1 MTHLDLFDLLRD
13 VERPAQ
19 YLGNEVNVTR
29 KAFDAQK
36 LRVCLVFPDKYEI
49 GMSYMGQKILH
60 EILNSIDGVVAERCF
75 APGLDLEKKLREK
88 NVPLFSL
95 ESKTPL
101 SEFDVIGISVPY
113 ELTYTNMLNIIDLG
127 GIPLWQKDRAE
138 NHPLIITGGTGS
150 FNPEPYADFVDAVGV
165 GDGEEM
171 IVDIALKML
180 AWKARHRIDR
190 ISQNH
195 VSGSRAEI
203 LNELSTIE
211 GLYVPS
217 FFVPSCNDDGTLR
230 EVKALKKGYVG
241 IKKRIV
247 ANLNDQPYPTK
258 LLIPNIGLVHDRIG
272 IEIQRGCTRMC
283 RFCQAGYVER
293 PHRERSPEKVLEIA
307 DKSYNQTGIDEISLL
322 SLSAGDYKTIVPTL
336 KELNRRYADKKVS
349 ISVPATRTET
359 LTPELIE
366 QVKKVRRTGF
376 TIAPEAG
383 SERMRRV
390 INKGNKVEDLLQ
402 ACRNAFSAGYELIKF
417 YYLCGLPFERDEDL
431 IGMAKEARQAL
442 DIGLHHTRRAHINV
456 SVSSLVPKPF
466 TPFQWVQQATRE
478 ENRHKLELVKY
489 NLGDKRLKFKC
500 HDENMNRIEGLFS
513 RGDRRLSRVLYQ
525 AFANGCRFDEWREHL
540 RHDLWEK
547 TFAET
552 GVDLDFYL
560 HRERGKDEVLPWDHL
575 FIQMR
580 KEWLWQE
587 FEAARNAAF
596 VADCSVDKCAQFC
609 GVCDFKAIKNK
620 SYVVS
625 DQEMAARK
633 GHREWYGRF
642 GKITPPEPA
651 LTPSLSLEG
660 EGDVKGKRVGADILQ
675 KLRAKFLKQREAA
688 LFGHL
693 ELMSALKRAILR
705 AGVDVAYSEGFHP
718 QMRLSMG
725 FALPLG
731 MESVCEY
738 FDLVVREWV
747 EPEKFRETLN
757 AALPD
762 GLFVTELEW
771 IDLHAPSIYS
781 QTRSVSYEVMLKGQ
795 NRGEL
800 LSALS
805 RAIVDFAA
813 GREFNYTRIARE
825 HQVRRPNRV
834 FNLNRLVSFETP
846 SAEGVVRFSTRI
858 EGEATV
864 RPLEVVAALAGCES
878 EDLLGSLV
886 KKTGT
891 SFTD

>member
-1 MTHLDLFDLLRD
+1 MHRQMLLDLLKS

-19 YLGNEVNVTR
+19 YLGNEVNVIR
-29 KAFDAQK
+29 KDFAAQK

-49 GMSYMGQKILH
+49 GMSYMGQKILY
-60 EILNSIDGVVAERCF
+60 EILNGMEGVVAERCF
-75 APGLDLEKKLREK
+75 APGMDLEKTLREK
-88 NVPLFSL
+88 KLPLFSL

-113 ELTYTNMLNIIDLG
+113 ELTYTNMLNIIELG
-127 GIPLWQKDRAE
+127 GIPLWQKDRGE
-138 NHPLIITGGTGS
+138 QNPLIITGGTGA
-150 FNPEPYADFVDAVGV
+150 FNPEPYADFVDVVGI

-171 IVDIALKML
+171 IVDIALKIME
-180 AWKARHRIDR
+180 WKARHGMDR
-190 ISQNH
+190 LSQNR

-203 LNELSTIE
+203 LNELSSIE
-211 GLYVPS
+211 GIYIPS
-217 FFVPSCNDDGTLR
+217 FFAPSYNDDGTLR
-230 EVKALKKGYVG
+230 EVKALKEGYVG

-247 ANLNDQPYPTK
+247 ASLNDQVYPTK

-283 RFCQAGYVER
+283 RFCQAGYIER

-307 DKSYNQTGIDEISLL
+307 DQSYHQTGIDEISLL

-402 ACRNAFSAGYELIKF
+402 ACRNAFAAGYELIKF

-431 IGMAKEARQAL
+431 TGMAREARQAL
-442 DIGLHHTRRAHINV
+442 DIGLQHTRRAHINV

-466 TPFQWVQQATRE
+466 TPFQWVPQATRA
-478 ENRHKLELVKY
+478 ENRYKLDLVKH

-500 HDENMNRIEGLFS
+500 HDDNMSQIEGLFA
-513 RGDRRLSRVLYQ
+513 RGDRRLSQVLHQ
-525 AFANGCRFDEWREHL
+525 AFVNGCRFDEWREHL
-540 RHDLWEK
+540 CYDLWEK

-552 GVDLDFYL
+552 SVDLNFYL

-587 FEAARNAAF
+587 YEAARNAAF

-609 GVCDFKAIKNK
+609 GVCDFKTIKNK
-620 SYVVS
+620 SYVI
-625 DQEMAARK
+625 DERDIAAKK
-633 GHREWYGRF
+633 GNREWYGRF
-642 GKITPPEPA
+642 GNHGHHT
-651 LTPSLSLEG
+651 LTPTLSLEG
-660 EGDVKGKRVGADILQ
+660 EGASRARRVGTGILQ
-675 KLRAKFLKQREAA
+675 KLRAKFVKEREAA

-705 AGVDVAYSEGFHP
+705 SGAEVAYSEGFHP

-738 FDLVVREWV
+738 FDLVLREWV
-747 EPEKFRETLN
+747 DLDSFREKLN
-757 AALPD
+757 VALPD
-762 GLFVTELEW
+762 GLSVTEIEW
-771 IDLHAPSIYS
+771 IDLQAPSIYS
-781 QTRSVSYEVMLKGQ
+781 QTKSVSYEVVLRGQ
-795 NRGEL
+795 DQTEL
-800 LSALS
+800 LSGLS
-805 RAIVDFAA
+805 QAISDFTA
-813 GREFNYTRIARE
+813 GKEFSYTRVARE
-825 HQVRRPNRV
+825 HQTRKPERIFR
-834 FNLNRLVSFETP
+834 LNRLINFTAP
-846 SAEGVVRFSTRI
+846 FAENVLRFSTRI
-858 EGEATV
+858 EAEATV
-864 RPLEVVAALAGCES
+864 KPLEVVAALAGCTLES
-878 EDLLGSLV
+878 LSGSLV
-886 KKTGT
+886 KKTGA
-891 SFTD
+891 SFSI